1 MNEIAI
7 LLVDDHPVV
16 REGYRS
22 LLERQPGRRVV
33 AEADT
38 AASAYAAYRSASPDV
53 VIMDLSLP
61 GAGGLEAVRHIRQ
74 WTKALASSSSPCTAA
89 RLSL

>member
-7 LLVDDHPVV
+7 LLVDDHPIV

-22 LLERQPGRRVV
+22 LLERQPGCRVV
-33 AEADT
+33 AEADN
-38 AASAYAAYRSASPDV
+38 AASAYQAYRNVSPDL

-61 GAGGLEAVRHIRQ
+61 GAGGLE
-74 WTKALASSSSPCTAA
+74 
-89 RLSL
+89 LSLIHI